1 MDICITNV
9 DNKSNKS
16 LKPVSII
23 GMLWLQTHFDN
34 EQWDALAANKVII
47 SDNDSKLLKED
58 ASQAGIKIEFISD
71 ISILDVLPKTN

>member
-58 ASQAGIKIEFISD
+58 ASQAGIKIEFMSD

>member
-16 LKPVSII
+16 LKPVSIL

>member
-16 LKPVSII
+16 LKPVSIL

-58 ASQAGIKIEFISD
+58 ASQAGIKIEFMSD